1 MVTTRRQS
9 LSARGPK
16 QPSQGGWVRQPC
28 EQKPPFTVGQLR
40 KAIPAHCWQRSAWRS
55 GAYLA
60 VDVLLLA
67 ALVYASSFIDTAPVP
82 TYVKWGLLW
91 PLYWFFAGGVGT
103 GCWVRG
109 CCAVGGRLG
118 AARRVAGRHGVWQG
132 IRGRSLLLRR
142 LPPFWRLDARVVYC
156 MSPTSQLGGWPT
168 ALRQLPNPPAASHT
182 LNYPHLRLTSLLAL
196 PLRSLATSAGTRP
209 SPSPRWASLPAG
221 NAASV
226 YQYKC
231 CMLRALLCHELSL
244 G

>member
-60 VDVLLLA
+60 VDVLMLA

-118 AARRVAGRHGVWQG
+118 AARRVARHAVAAHC
-132 IRGRSLLLRR
+132 LLR
-142 LPPFWRLDARVVYC
+142 LLHPFWRVDTRVVYC
-156 MSPTSQLGGWPT
+156 ISPNSQLGGWPT
-168 ALRQLPNPPAASHT
+168 ALRQLPQPLPAASH
-182 LNYPHLRLTSLLAL
+182 
-196 PLRSLATSAGTRP
+196 
-209 SPSPRWASLPAG
+209 
-221 NAASV
+221 
-226 YQYKC
+226 
-231 CMLRALLCHELSL
+231 ML